1 MIKDP
6 EYKKRFKERLKDLH
20 MQQQPQQQQ
29 QNGIKKPLINGTTS
43 TTAVNGSSLMR
54 TAVSKSCDNHINET
68 TPRSPAGQNG
78 NSNGNGNSSSP
89 NNQANEML
97 SNSLNTLLNGGGDDF
112 DDESSDYMNG
122 GSNAHIYDNNGI
134 LTPDEN
140 GNICLLLLYQ
150 CQLIKSKIYYVLFL
164 LYKFFFLLIKNYLR
178 LD

>member
-1 MIKDP
+1 MQ
-6 EYKKRFKERLKDLH
+6 
-20 MQQQPQQQQ
+20 QQQPQQQQ

-43 TTAVNGSSLMR
+43 ITAVNGSSLMR

-78 NSNGNGNSSSP
+78 NSNGNGNGNSSP
-89 NNQANEML
+89 NNQANCEML

-140 GNICLLLLYQ
+140 GNILTLFVCCFYINANFVNRRFIMF
-150 CQLIKSKIYYVLFL
+150 CFYYIHIYI
-164 LYKFFFLLIKNYLR
+164 FFLIKNYLR

>member
-1 MIKDP
+1 
-6 EYKKRFKERLKDLH
+6 

-78 NSNGNGNSSSP
+78 NSNGNGNGNGNYSSP

-140 GNICLLLLYQ
+140 GNICLLLLYINANFVNRRFIMF
-150 CQLIKSKIYYVLFL
+150 CFYY
-164 LYKFFFLLIKNYLR
+164 YINFFPSN
-178 LD
+178 

>member
-1 MIKDP
+1 
-6 EYKKRFKERLKDLH
+6 
-20 MQQQPQQQQ
+20 MQQQPQHQQQQQ

-78 NSNGNGNSSSP
+78 NSNGNGNGNYSSP

-140 GNICLLLLYQ
+140 GNICLLFLYQ
-150 CQLIKSKIYYVLFL
+150 CQLRKSKIYYVLFFII
-164 LYKFFFLLIKNYLR
+164 YIFFSN
-178 LD
+178 